1 MLNHVMMPSD
11 CVRIGGPG
19 RRGGDLHGA
28 RQRVCGSYHLNKH
41 NLSIGARQL
50 TIERERAGQMDII
63 SRVLVKSVLVNT

>member
-1 MLNHVMMPSD
+1 MSTVLNHVMMPSD

-50 TIERERAGQMDII
+50 TIEREREQVRWILSPGY
-63 SRVLVKSVLVNT
+63 